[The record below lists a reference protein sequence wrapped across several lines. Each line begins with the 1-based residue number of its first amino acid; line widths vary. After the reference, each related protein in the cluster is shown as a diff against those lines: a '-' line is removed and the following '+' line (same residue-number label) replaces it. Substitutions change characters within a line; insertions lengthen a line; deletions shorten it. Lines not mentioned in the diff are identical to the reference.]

1 MTHLKLPVLAM
12 AGLIASLTMGVATGS
27 SGLAQ
32 LPEDLVEAFVQ
43 QQERVDNEPAER
55 DAVVAAGRERAV
67 FCNTCHGR
75 DGNATRAGYP
85 SLAGQSAIYL
95 LDQIEQFATGDR
107 EKLVMNVLA
116 ETFSIEEK
124 VTLALYYANVE
135 LQPTDYDLD
144 LALAGAQVYQLRC
157 AACHGNDGRGTEG
170 YARIAGQQASYVAK
184 VLREYRGGNSPR
196 RPSVM
201 YGIAGALG
209 EQDIETVSHYVA
221 SGLRGH

>member
-1 MTHLKLPVLAM
+1 MKRLTLFVSLL
-12 AGLIASLTMGVATGS
+12 AGLI
-27 SGLAQ
+27 SGLALNPSLAASGLAH
-32 LPEDLVEAFVQ
+32 LPDELADAFSQ
-43 QQERVDNEPAER
+43 QQARVDSDSDQRE
-55 DAVVAAGRERAV
+55 AVIAAGRERAI

-85 SLAGQSAIYL
+85 SLAGQSAVYL

-116 ETFSIEEK
+116 ETFSIDEK
-124 VTLALYYANVE
+124 ITLALYYANVE
-135 LQPTDYDLD
+135 LADTDYDLD
-144 LALAGAQVYQLRC
+144 LALAGAPVYQLRC
-157 AACHGNDGRGTEG
+157 AACHGADGRGTEG

-201 YGIAGALG
+201 YGIANALSD
-209 EQDIETVSHYVA
+209 QDIETVSHYVA
-221 SGLRGH
+221 SGLRGD